1 MQPSG
6 AADDLPPPLP
16 PRRSKR
22 RQPDR
27 YGALL
32 ALIILDCIVLFAGAL
47 ERFGRWSPLVLV
59 VATVVFGVRTSR
71 VTGPVVVVTQV
82 AAAVLLL
89 LAAIGEGIDSEWVL
103 GWAMIIGALALGT
116 LTVVILTRI
125 LRHDRVTRQTIL
137 GAICVY
143 VLIGL
148 MFAFAE
154 YGISRVSGNAFFV
167 QEAMA
172 PFANHLYFSFV
183 TLTTLGFG
191 DLTPATDLGKG
202 LVSFEALL
210 GQVFLVTL
218 VARLVSLYD

>member
-6 AADDLPPPLP
+6 DPEDVPPPLP
-16 PRRSKR
+16 PRRVVR

-32 ALIILDCIVLFAGAL
+32 ALILLDCIVLFAGAL
-47 ERFGRWSPLVLV
+47 EEFGRWSPLVLV

-71 VTGPVVVVTQV
+71 ITGPVVVITQV
-82 AAAVLLL
+82 AAAVLLV
-89 LAAIGEGIDSEWVL
+89 LAAIGEGMDSDWVM
-103 GWAMIIGALALGT
+103 GWAMVIGALALAT
-116 LTVVILTRI
+116 LAVVILTRI
-125 LRHDRVTRQTIL
+125 LRHTRVTQQTIL

-148 MFAFAE
+148 LFAFAE

-167 QEAMA
+167 QEAVA